1 MIRKR
6 LSKSV
11 PGGNRPWLI
20 ESEDVS
26 QPLEP
31 VAAPLGVRTVAE
43 GKAPLGAKRVTLSL
57 AEMVRGSADAGW
69 PQDGQNRASGEISA
83 AHAPQRTGGSYA
95 LKGLRASGLGLRVSL
110 GVHWRE
116 HGALNS
122 SASRPAGGGPWNQPT
137 CIDVERPT

>member
-11 PGGNRPWLI
+11 PGGNLPWLI

-95 LKGLRASGLGLRVSL
+95 LKGLRASGFELASGCTDVSTVRSIL
-110 GVHWRE
+110 PRR
-116 HGALNS
+116 ALPV
-122 SASRPAGGGPWNQPT
+122 AALWNQLT